1 MRTWTL
7 GPTFATLLFGVGAA
21 ASQAQAEE
29 DCCGAGGA
37 GGDGPQ
43 QDRSAGAANTMLSS
57 ATRAGVFERRE
68 ANALQA
74 EPERAPPS
82 TVRNPRYDTDGLVAS
97 TDISST
103 SGEVVT
109 NINSARA
116 THLANAISVPVRTA
130 YAAPLYASEDTCM
143 GSRTFGLQ
151 AMGFGVSFATTWQD
165 RQCRRIKNARQL
177 FALGYRTAAVAL
189 LCQDD
194 EVYDAME
201 RAGTPCPGAQFTPVD
216 AQFEPVPEPEAEPPP
231 IASYEV
237 LFDFDSSHLRL
248 EADEA
253 LAPLLAQLQAD
264 PSMNIEIEGHT
275 DSVGSDA
282 YNLRLSRRRA
292 RAVVDWLV
300 AHGIARERITAV
312 GRGEAEPVE
321 QNDSLPGRQANRRVE
336 IRRR

>member
-1 MRTWTL
+1 VRTWTL
-7 GPTFATLLFGVGAA
+7 GPTFATLLLGVGAA
-21 ASQAQAEE
+21 ASQAHAE
-29 DCCGAGGA
+29 DDFAGADGGE
-37 GGDGPQ
+37 GPQ
-43 QDRSAGAANTMLSS
+43 REHGGNAANAMLSS
-57 ATRAGVFERRE
+57 ATRAGVYERRE
-68 ANALQA
+68 ASAVQA
-74 EPERAPPS
+74 EPERAPPG
-82 TVRNPRYDTDGLVAS
+82 TVRNPRYDTDGLVES

-103 SGEVVT
+103 SGEVVS
-109 NINSARA
+109 NINTARA
-116 THLANAISVPVRTA
+116 AHLANAISVPVRTA

-143 GSRTFGLQ
+143 GSRTFGVQ

-177 FALGYRTAAVAL
+177 FALGYRSAAVAL

-201 RAGTPCPGAQFTPVD
+201 RAGTPCPRAQFTPVD
-216 AQFEPVPEPEAEPPP
+216 AQFEPAPEPEIEPPP
-231 IASYEV
+231 IASYAV
-237 LFDFDSSHLRL
+237 LFDFDSSRLRP
-248 EADEA
+248 EADDV

-264 PSMNIEIEGHT
+264 PSMRIDIEGHT

-292 RAVVDWLV
+292 QAVVEWLV
-300 AHGIARERITAV
+300 AHGIDRARITAV

-336 IRRR
+336 IRRH